1 MADQEDSEK
10 TEEPTHKRLAD
21 ARRKGN
27 IPKSQEVTS
36 WAALMGLLF
45 SLVTLI
51 PWIMPKVAMMNFKFF
66 ETPHSIEVNNES
78 LQGLYRVIVSE
89 LFLIVGPLLI
99 FFLCI
104 GLLATYAQVGR
115 TFSWEKIK
123 PKWNKMSPIAGIKRL
138 ISPRSLV
145 EFGKGLVKLVL
156 VSLVLVF
163 VTIPFLDDIELFPGF
178 DLSAS
183 FQRIQEIAIILVLWT
198 AAIMTIVAILDF
210 IYQKHDHKKKLRM
223 TKQEVK
229 DEHRQLEGDPKVRA
243 RLRQIRQERQRAR
256 MIANVTTADI
266 VITNPTHYA
275 VALKYDMDNMPAPIL
290 VAKGVDDLAARIRE
304 VADENEVPIVENP
317 PLARALYVAVD
328 LDESIPEHLY
338 HAVAEVIGY
347 VYRLTG
353 KLPSDGPIHPPQPD
367 WSLDPGLPD
376 EGDQENILH

>member
-21 ARRKGN
+21 ARRKWN

-104 GLLATYAQVGR
+104 GLLATYVQVGR

-123 PKWNKMSPIAGIKRL
+123 PQWNKLSPISGIKRL

-156 VSLVLVF
+156 LSHYFNRVKRFYSDLIL
-163 VTIPFLDDIELFPGF
+163 IE
-178 DLSAS
+178 
-183 FQRIQEIAIILVLWT
+183 
-198 AAIMTIVAILDF
+198 
-210 IYQKHDHKKKLRM
+210 
-223 TKQEVK
+223 
-229 DEHRQLEGDPKVRA
+229 
-243 RLRQIRQERQRAR
+243 
-256 MIANVTTADI
+256 
-266 VITNPTHYA
+266 
-275 VALKYDMDNMPAPIL
+275 
-290 VAKGVDDLAARIRE
+290 
-304 VADENEVPIVENP
+304 
-317 PLARALYVAVD
+317 
-328 LDESIPEHLY
+328 
-338 HAVAEVIGY
+338 
-347 VYRLTG
+347 
-353 KLPSDGPIHPPQPD
+353 
-367 WSLDPGLPD
+367 
-376 EGDQENILH
+376 